1 MERKK
6 AYFERLVKYCDEYSK
21 ILIVE
26 ADNVGSNQLQKIRIQ
41 LRGKAAVLMGKNTMI
56 RKVLKDHSKN
66 NAKLLKLLPLVRGNI
81 GFIFTNGDL
90 NEIRDII
97 AANKVGAPAKAG
109 SISPIEVVVPAG
121 NTGQEPTKTSFFQAL
136 NIPTKIT
143 KGTVEIIA
151 DVKILSIGDKVGSSE
166 AALLSMLN
174 IKPFSYGLKVISVY
188 DDGSVFE
195 PKVLDL
201 TDEDLA
207 KKFFAGIA
215 NVASLSLALGLP
227 NQASLPHMFVN
238 AYKNVLS
245 VALETEYSFPAA
257 DRVKDM
263 LANPGAFA
271 VAQTTTTTTTSA
283 PVVESKKE
291 EVKSESEGDMG
302 FSLFD

>member
-109 SISPIEVVVPAG
+109 FISPIEVVVPAG